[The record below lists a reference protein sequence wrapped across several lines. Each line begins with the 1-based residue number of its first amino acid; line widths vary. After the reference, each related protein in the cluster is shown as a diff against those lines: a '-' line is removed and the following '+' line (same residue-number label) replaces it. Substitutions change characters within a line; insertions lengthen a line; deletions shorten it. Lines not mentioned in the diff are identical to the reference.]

1 MTTPLYINDEAYQ
14 LLEHA
19 AEKWGVTCDDLAT
32 SAVLAGLVD
41 TMYRVRGPD
50 GEREVCRPC
59 VERCAFRRHDE
70 GEDWESDTDAGEF

>member
-32 SAVLAGLVD
+32 SAVLAGLVALSCLWAHD
-41 TMYRVRGPD
+41 LDLADELAHAAESNLKTGPLRF
-50 GEREVCRPC
+50 GSRPSTHK
-59 VERCAFRRHDE
+59 A
-70 GEDWESDTDAGEF
+70 